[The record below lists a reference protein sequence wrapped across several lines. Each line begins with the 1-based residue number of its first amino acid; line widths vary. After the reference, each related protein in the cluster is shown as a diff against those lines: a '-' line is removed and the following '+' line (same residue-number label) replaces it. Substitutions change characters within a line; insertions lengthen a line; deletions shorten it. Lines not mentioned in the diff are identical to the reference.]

1 MTWLGVFIHAEFTFR
16 ERVRRVVRS
25 CFFQLRRIRQ
35 IRKHV
40 NRHVTKPLVHA
51 FVVNSSNGSK
61 VCGTPANFN
70 EFRNLAKLVVC
81 RDRCSLRYRVGA
93 TSSEGSLAIDVSLPT
108 STNGSTGYTVHNQ
121 VNLTLT
127 VTASSQF
134 TKAPPKSITA
144 GSERHC
150 QTGTEG
156 TRPYPTSAVWTAL
169 IAGQDRVRAVSAD
182 AFRY

>member
-1 MTWLGVFIHAEFTFR
+1 MERREVVWLGARCHLQQLAVVYLNLSVGSDAIRPSPLLYVTWLGVFIHAEFTFR

-25 CFFQLRRIRQ
+25 CFFFQLRRIRQ

-40 NRHVTKPLVHA
+40 NRHVMKPLVHA

-61 VCGTPANFN
+61 VCGTPGNFN

-127 VTASSQF
+127 VS
-134 TKAPPKSITA
+134 
-144 GSERHC
+144 
-150 QTGTEG
+150 
-156 TRPYPTSAVWTAL
+156 
-169 IAGQDRVRAVSAD
+169 
-182 AFRY
+182 